1 MSTTGRPSPR
11 GTPTPYRRGRP
22 AGGRVRATLESR
34 PAGGPSS
41 ASGPARHEAVGV
53 LEADTVP
60 ARRRDRAFS
69 WRYVAA
75 GRPCAR
81 SVLSASPRRR
91 CRLQLARALPE
102 PFAVV
107 RPPAAALDIGAR
119 HPSLGSSATSS
130 VAGRSATGRP
140 ARRLPIGSRS
150 PQRSASAASGGEE
163 AAGDRPAAIPGRG
176 RVHGAQVAVALRRP
190 DESSG
195 HVEGA
200 TNRSRRPGV
209 VNPRGAQRLARVP
222 VVDERDVNR
231 GLAPEPHR
239 ARARSADADVLL
251 PWS

>member
-1 MSTTGRPSPR
+1 MSTTKRPSPR
-11 GTPTPYRRGRP
+11 GTPTPYRRVGP
-22 AGGRVRATLESR
+22 QAGEFE
-34 PAGGPSS
+34 PPSS
-41 ASGPARHEAVGV
+41 LGQRAVHPALPDRLGTKRSACSKPTRSPLAAVTEPSATG
-53 LEADTVP
+53 
-60 ARRRDRAFS
+60 
-69 WRYVAA
+69 YVA

-200 TNRSRRPGV
+200 TNPFSAARSRQSSRCPAL
-209 VNPRGAQRLARVP
+209 GAGSGCR
-222 VVDERDVNR
+222 
-231 GLAPEPHR
+231 
-239 ARARSADADVLL
+239 
-251 PWS
+251 